1 MKHFFDYLQGIGYK
15 PHRFNGQGWIE
26 TPLEKALSFS
36 TVEPYGLAMAWIDE
50 KDNMIRWGL
59 SEAGLPPTLLSPR
72 PVILHKT
79 QIGNDIR
86 CVNVADNDHVM
97 NYVLANYA
105 PSFVYDAIAS
115 MSNVR
120 NIDLSNDK
128 KFMELIGQVLPPTKH
143 Q

>member
-50 KDNMIRWGL
+50 KSNIIMWGL

-79 QIGNDIR
+79 ETGNDIR
-86 CVNVADNDHVM
+86 CVNVADNDHVI

-105 PSFVYDAIAS
+105 PSFVYAS
-115 MSNVR
+115 MMR
-120 NIDLSNDK
+120 RTTMDISNDEK
-128 KFMELIGQVLPPTKH
+128 LMELIGQVLPPTKH